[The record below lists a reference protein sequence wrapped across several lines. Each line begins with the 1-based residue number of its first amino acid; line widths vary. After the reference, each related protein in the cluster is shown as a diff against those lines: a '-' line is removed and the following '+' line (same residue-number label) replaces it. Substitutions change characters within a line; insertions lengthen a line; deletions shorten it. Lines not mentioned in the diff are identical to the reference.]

1 MKEIIFSRRD
11 PEMLVRPVRGTVD
24 ESKLAS
30 RHEKVREMTPRVTRR
45 LILIRHGQY
54 NQKGEEDEERYLT
67 ELGREQARLTGVKTH
82 TAPYCEIY
90 RYIL

>member
-1 MKEIIFSRRD
+1 
-11 PEMLVRPVRGTVD
+11 MLVRPVRGTVD

-67 ELGREQARLTGVKTH
+67 ELGREQARLTGQLNLLNR
-82 TAPYCEIY
+82 PCE
-90 RYIL
+90 L